1 MCGVQPP
8 KTSPSLRQ
16 FGYSPLPSS
25 KYSQPKT
32 SRCTGNRLHA
42 MSQNSNL
49 TVTERM
55 SLKQLIIKQNAEL
68 QQVVNP
74 KTGKAFFVCG
84 KDWRPK
90 MRAENKDLAGYIS
103 PAAQQKLEDPA
114 STVEDFQFAMVAKPG
129 EEAIPCLMVVG
140 NSQANVKR
148 VLGSNLLH

>member
-8 KTSPSLRQ
+8 ETHPSLRQ
-16 FGYSPLPSS
+16 FGYSPLPSF
-25 KYSQPKT
+25 KYSQLKT

-55 SLKQLIIKQNAEL
+55 SLKQLIISENAEL

-84 KDWRPK
+84 SKR
-90 MRAENKDLAGYIS
+90 GYIS